1 MARRFVVG
9 RWLLRMARGRG
20 WRLMNAIRLRGVRR
34 GFGDGARYRPVI
46 DGLDLEV
53 AAGGTVALCGPSGSG
68 KSTLLNLMAG
78 LLPVDAG
85 TLTLRHDG
93 RSHDLSR
100 LAEAER
106 TALRRRAIGYV
117 FQFFN
122 LVPTLTVLE
131 NVALPLALNRLER
144 RLPEVQR
151 RLAALGLSERLDAY
165 PAALSGG
172 EQQRVAIA
180 RALAH
185 EPSIV
190 LADEPTGNLDARRSE
205 QVADALFAESRRL
218 GSALV
223 VATHSVAVAERA
235 DRIVELGP

>member
-1 MARRFVVG
+1 MSA
-9 RWLLRMARGRG
+9 LRLHR
-20 WRLMNAIRLRGVRR
+20 VRK
-34 GFGDGARYRPVI
+34 GFGDGARYRLVI
-46 DGLDLEV
+46 DDFSLAV
-53 AAGGTVALCGPSGSG
+53 AGGESVALRGPSGSG

-85 TLTLRHDG
+85 TLTLRHEG
-93 RSHDLSR
+93 HSHELSR
-100 LAEAER
+100 LGESER

-131 NVALPLALNRLER
+131 NVALPLALNQLSQH
-144 RLPEVQR
+144 LPAARQ
-151 RLAALGLSERLDAY
+151 RLAALGLGSRLDAY
-165 PAALSGG
+165 PETLSGG

-185 EPSIV
+185 EPPIV
-190 LADEPTGNLDARRSE
+190 LADEPTGNLDARHSE
-205 QVADALFAESRRL
+205 QVADALFAEARRL

-223 VATHSVAVAERA
+223 VATHSAAVAERA
-235 DRIVELGP
+235 GRIVELNH

>member
-1 MARRFVVG
+1 MS
-9 RWLLRMARGRG
+9 
-20 WRLMNAIRLRGVRR
+20 AIRLDRVRK
-34 GFGDGARYRPVI
+34 GFGDGARYRRVI
-46 DGLDLEV
+46 DEFSLEV
-53 AAGGTVALCGPSGSG
+53 AAGESVALCGPSGSG

-93 RSHDLSR
+93 RSFELSR
-100 LAEAER
+100 LGESER

-131 NVALPLALNRLER
+131 NVALPLALNKLDQH
-144 RLPEVQR
+144 LPEAQQ
-151 RLAALGLSERLDAY
+151 RLAALGLGDRLDAY
-165 PAALSGG
+165 PETLSGG

-185 EPSIV
+185 EPAIV
-190 LADEPTGNLDARRSE
+190 LADEPTGNLDARHSE
-205 QVADALFAESRRL
+205 QVADALFAEARRL

-223 VATHSVAVAERA
+223 VATHSAAMAERA
-235 DRIVELGP
+235 DRIVGLTQ

>member
-1 MARRFVVG
+1 MSAV
-9 RWLLRMARGRG
+9 
-20 WRLMNAIRLRGVRR
+20 RLRRVCK
-34 GFGDGARYRPVI
+34 GFGDGARHRRVI
-46 DGLDLEV
+46 EEFSLDV
-53 AAGGTVALCGPSGSG
+53 AAGESVALCGPSGSG

-93 RSHDLSR
+93 RSHELTR
-100 LAEAER
+100 LGESER
-106 TALRRRAIGYV
+106 TALRRRAVGYV

-131 NVALPLALNRLER
+131 NVALPLALNQLGR
-144 RLPEVQR
+144 RLPEAAQR
-151 RLAALGLSERLDAY
+151 LTALGLGDRLDAY
-165 PAALSGG
+165 PETLSGG

-185 EPSIV
+185 EPAIV
-190 LADEPTGNLDARRSE
+190 LADEPTGNLDARHSE
-205 QVADALFAESRRL
+205 QVADALFDEARRL

-223 VATHSVAVAERA
+223 VATHSAAVAERA
-235 DRIVELGP
+235 DRIVELAH

>member
-1 MARRFVVG
+1 MS
-9 RWLLRMARGRG
+9 
-20 WRLMNAIRLRGVRR
+20 AIRLSGVRK

-46 DGLDLEV
+46 DQFSLEV
-53 AAGGTVALCGPSGSG
+53 AAGESVALCGPSGSG

-85 TLTLRHDG
+85 ALSLRHDG
-93 RSHDLSR
+93 HNHDLSQMS
-100 LAEAER
+100 EAER
-106 TALRRRAIGYV
+106 TALRRRAVGYV

-131 NVALPLALNRLER
+131 NVALPLALNNLDG
-144 RLPEVQR
+144 RLPEARQR
-151 RLAALGLSERLDAY
+151 LESLGLGDRLDAY
-165 PAALSGG
+165 PETLSGG

-185 EPSIV
+185 APAIV
-190 LADEPTGNLDARRSE
+190 LADEPTGNLDVRHSE
-205 QVADALFAESRRL
+205 QVADALFTEARRL

-223 VATHSVAVAERA
+223 VATHSAAVAGQA
-235 DRIVELGP
+235 DRIVELAH